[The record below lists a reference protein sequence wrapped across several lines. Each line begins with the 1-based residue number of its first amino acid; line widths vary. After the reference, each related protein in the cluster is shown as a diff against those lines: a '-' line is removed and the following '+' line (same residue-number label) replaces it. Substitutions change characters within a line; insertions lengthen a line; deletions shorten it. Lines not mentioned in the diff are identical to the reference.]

1 MRKLEFIAKTN
12 NISVKSVLK
21 NEFNM
26 ASSVITALKN
36 SGGILVNEINVTV
49 RKTMNAGD
57 VLKLIIPETQSKNI
71 VKTPGELDVLYE
83 DEDILCVN
91 KPAGMPTHPS
101 QNHYNDTL
109 ANYVCWYYKDFPFTF
124 RVSNRLD
131 SYTSGIVIIAKNM
144 YSASFLCTESF
155 RKNMHKTYYAL
166 CRGKLKNKKG
176 TVTQNIARC
185 EGSTIKREVSPLG
198 KHAQTHYEVIKEIGD
213 NSLVKL
219 NLKTGRTHQIRV
231 HMAYIGNPLVND
243 FLYDD
248 KAEEGK
254 HFFLHCGKISF
265 IHPCTK
271 KLIDIE
277 ANFDT
282 NKNGV

>member
-1 MRKLEFIAKTN
+1 MRKLEFTAKTD

-26 ASSVITALKN
+26 ASSVITALKT
-36 SGGILVNEINVTV
+36 SGGILVNGENVTV
-49 RKTMNAGD
+49 RKIMNTGD
-57 VLKLIIPETQSKNI
+57 VLELLIPETQSENI
-71 VKTPGELDVLYE
+71 AKTQGEIDILYE

-109 ANYVCWYYKDFPFTF
+109 ANYVCWYYKDIPFTF

-155 RKNMHKTYYAL
+155 RKTIEKTYYAL

-176 TVTQNIARC
+176 TVIQNIGRC
-185 EGSTIKREVSPLG
+185 DGSTIKREVSSQG
-198 KHAQTHYEVIKEIGD
+198 KYAETNYELIEEIGD

-231 HMAYIGNPLVND
+231 HMAYIGNPLLND

-248 KAEEGK
+248 KAESGK
-254 HFFLHCGKISF
+254 QFFLHCGKISF
-265 IHPCTK
+265 VHPCTK
-271 KLIDIE
+271 KQIIVE
-277 ANFDT
+277 APFYA
-282 NKNGV
+282 NKNGM